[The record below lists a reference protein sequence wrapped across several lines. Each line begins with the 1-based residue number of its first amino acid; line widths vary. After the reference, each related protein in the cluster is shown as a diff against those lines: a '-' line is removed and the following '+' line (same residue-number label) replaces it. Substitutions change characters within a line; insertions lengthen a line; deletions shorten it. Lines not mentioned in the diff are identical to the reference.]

1 MVKQLILLLI
11 FSVLCTLNAQ
21 SQIVEWSNQQKLKS
35 KTNFTK
41 IIGENATGLYL
52 IRGKNGELNRDIII
66 EKYKSNLAL
75 ETSAE
80 IEQPVNSDI
89 EEILLMDDGLLLFAF
104 RRNDSLPM
112 LDLICWK
119 LNSQLQRNG
128 SIRQIAQIDQAFFN
142 NNTTLYI
149 QPSVAKKNYT
159 VVYFTEGLEKKTSNI
174 NILGFDEGLNRIF
187 TKSVARRNSADDA
200 VVSGVECDNEGNAFL
215 LIDYPTPV
223 AEKTKKSAERD
234 FYLYSYYKEL
244 DKVLEYVIQHDS
256 AFINDIGLV
265 LNNYKK
271 TVVVAGLYSTEAGNT
286 IASGTFVYSIDIPS
300 TLIQYSFY
308 EPLNKSFIT
317 KLITSMLNETGPN
330 ITDLYIRK
338 LIPRSD
344 GGISII
350 TEKYYETRQT
360 YTYYANGFPQTASK
374 ITYHHDEIIVISKNN
389 EGKTQF
395 NEVIKKTQSSM
406 NDAGYYSS
414 FVLLNTNNK
423 LSFIYNSNSNNDG
436 DIMISSINPL
446 GLIETKILIKALSYY
461 VQLMPLESKQI
472 NANTSLICTL
482 KDRRFTLMKLTY

>member
-1 MVKQLILLLI
+1 
-11 FSVLCTLNAQ
+11 
-21 SQIVEWSNQQKLKS
+21 
-35 KTNFTK
+35 
-41 IIGENATGLYL
+41 
-52 IRGKNGELNRDIII
+52 
-66 EKYKSNLAL
+66 
-75 ETSAE
+75 
-80 IEQPVNSDI
+80 
-89 EEILLMDDGLLLFAF
+89 
-104 RRNDSLPM
+104 
-112 LDLICWK
+112 
-119 LNSQLQRNG
+119 
-128 SIRQIAQIDQAFFN
+128 
-142 NNTTLYI
+142 
-149 QPSVAKKNYT
+149 
-159 VVYFTEGLEKKTSNI
+159 
-174 NILGFDEGLNRIF
+174 
-187 TKSVARRNSADDA
+187 VARRNSADDA

-215 LIDYPTPV
+215 LIDYPKPV
-223 AEKTKKSAERD
+223 AEKNKKSSERD

-271 TVVVAGLYSTEAGNT
+271 TVVVAGLYSTEAGNS

-308 EPLNKSFIT
+308 EPLSKSFIT
-317 KLITSMLNETGPN
+317 KVITSMLNETGPN
-330 ITDLYIRK
+330 ISDLYIRK

-374 ITYHHDEIIVISKNN
+374 ITFHHDEIIVISKNN

-446 GLIETKILIKALSYY
+446 GLIDTKILIKALSYY